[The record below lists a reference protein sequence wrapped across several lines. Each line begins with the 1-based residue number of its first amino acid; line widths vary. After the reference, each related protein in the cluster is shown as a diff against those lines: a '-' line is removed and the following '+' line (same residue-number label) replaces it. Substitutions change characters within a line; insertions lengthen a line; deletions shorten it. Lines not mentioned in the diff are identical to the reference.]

1 MTLRNTMGTFVDIAI
16 DNKGQS
22 LSKNA
27 MSQESLTRFKME
39 KVKIKDSK
47 QENLINEQFF
57 DFVPSSSVRILEQHK
72 PQY

>member
-1 MTLRNTMGTFVDIAI
+1 MDTFVDIAI

-27 MSQESLTRFKME
+27 ISQESLTRFTME

-57 DFVPSSSVRILEQHK
+57 DFFPSSSVRILEQHK

>member
-1 MTLRNTMGTFVDIAI
+1 MGTFVDIAI